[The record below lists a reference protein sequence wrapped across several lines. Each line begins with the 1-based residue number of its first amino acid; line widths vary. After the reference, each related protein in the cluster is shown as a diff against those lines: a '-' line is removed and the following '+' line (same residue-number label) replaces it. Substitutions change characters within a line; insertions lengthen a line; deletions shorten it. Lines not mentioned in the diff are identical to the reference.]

1 LQSLEHSLVQRQ
13 ISKGSCFFAIV
24 NCQASHCSCP
34 VLPSPTYFE
43 HFWFPLHPVHNNF
56 VPLTCAC
63 THQDLDLGP
72 ATTRHFQ
79 AWIAAHVQ
87 LHL

>member
-1 LQSLEHSLVQRQ
+1 MTDR
-13 ISKGSCFFAIV
+13 KGWFIFANV
-24 NCQASHCSCP
+24 NGQASHCSYP
-34 VLPSPTYFE
+34 HLPSPIYFE
-43 HFWFPLHPVHNNF
+43 HFSVSLHPVHNNF
-56 VPLTCAC
+56 VSLTCAC
-63 THQDLDLGP
+63 TRQGLDLGP

>member
-1 LQSLEHSLVQRQ
+1 MSLSANYGLAVLVSLCKAL
-13 ISKGSCFFAIV
+13 SG
-24 NCQASHCSCP
+24 
-34 VLPSPTYFE
+34 VLR
-43 HFWFPLHPVHNNF
+43 FPFHPVQAAF
-56 VPLTCAC
+56 VPLSCAWAMY
-63 THQDLDLGP
+63 QGLDLGP